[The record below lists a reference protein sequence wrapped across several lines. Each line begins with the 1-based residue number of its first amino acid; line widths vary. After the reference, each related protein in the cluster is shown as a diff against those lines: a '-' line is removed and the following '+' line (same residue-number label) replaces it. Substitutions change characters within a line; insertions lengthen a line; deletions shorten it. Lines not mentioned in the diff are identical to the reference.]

1 MPRQWSQI
9 ATSPGR
15 SVVSSAVRATLEAI
29 ECRIELAG
37 LRQCDP
43 DLAIAGRRGAHVTV
57 RQMLLAVVFELV
69 DAAEDFG
76 HEGGAYRTP
85 YSQHRGKQ

>member
-1 MPRQWSQI
+1 
-9 ATSPGR
+9 
-15 SVVSSAVRATLEAI
+15 
-29 ECRIELAG
+29 
-37 LRQCDP
+37 
-43 DLAIAGRRGAHVTV
+43 
-57 RQMLLAVVFELV
+57 MLLAVVFELV